1 MDFVFL
7 RCLLVLAPDQEEVE
21 EEVVDYEPWM
31 DDHGR
36 VPNGV
41 EFDADDQLCSLHPE
55 VWLKAGAVQ
64 EVRDEA
70 DRARRE
76 ADEAQARKRE
86 AKKNRARQREAAAA
100 VARDA
105 PPPPAAAA
113 AGAKPSTKKGIAN
126 KKSRALQQ
134 QQQQQQLQDQQLLL
148 QPQDAASSGNNN
160 ELDMVDILNDDAEF
174 DLDNA
179 DFLDM
184 EEFENENFDDL
195 GMDFGE

>member
-1 MDFVFL
+1 LVVF
-7 RCLLVLAPDQEEVE
+7 APGQEEVE

-36 VPNGV
+36 VPSGV

-76 ADEAQARKRE
+76 AEEAQARKRE

-105 PPPPAAAA
+105 PPPAA

-134 QQQQQQLQDQQLLL
+134 QQQQQQQLQDQQ
-148 QPQDAASSGNNN
+148 QQQQDAVGSSSNN